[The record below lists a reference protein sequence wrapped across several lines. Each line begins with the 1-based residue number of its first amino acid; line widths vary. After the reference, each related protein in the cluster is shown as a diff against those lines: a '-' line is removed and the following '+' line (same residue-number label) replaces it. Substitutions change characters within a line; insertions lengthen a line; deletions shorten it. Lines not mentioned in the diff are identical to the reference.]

1 MLSKKSERI
10 NDFVYTLLP
19 LFIVTLTFVTLIYLQ
34 NDFSTAFFIFF
45 IAVVMLFVA
54 GLKIFHFVFISA
66 VGIPAAFILLFTKEH
81 RVKRLIAFL
90 NPQIDP
96 IGAGYQV
103 NMARS
108 ALIGGGLWG
117 TGVGEG
123 TIKLGA
129 LPEAHSDFVFAVLG
143 EEMGFLGVM
152 FVLGILIT
160 FAVRGYTIAA
170 KSSDQFNS
178 ILAFGITTTIF
189 YQALL
194 NIGVVSGL
202 VPATGIPLPF
212 FSLGGSSIVVTL
224 FMYGVLLNLSR
235 HINEGGV
242 SE

>member
-1 MLSKKSERI
+1 MGSEMCIR
-10 NDFVYTLLP
+10 D
-19 LFIVTLTFVTLIYLQ
+19 
-34 NDFSTAFFIFF
+34 
-45 IAVVMLFVA
+45 
-54 GLKIFHFVFISA
+54 
-66 VGIPAAFILLFTKEH
+66 
-81 RVKRLIAFL
+81 R
-90 NPQIDP
+90 
-96 IGAGYQV
+96 
-103 NMARS
+103 
-108 ALIGGGLWG
+108 
-117 TGVGEG
+117 
-123 TIKLGA
+123 
-129 LPEAHSDFVFAVLG
+129 
-143 EEMGFLGVM
+143 FLGVM